1 MATLNVLLTGFGV
14 VRDGTQSDYVVF
26 YGTIQQGNGNS
37 WTVYRSFDVFQRLGQ
52 QLSMIFGQA
61 VPSCPAR
68 MFNLRFPDSL
78 EKTRVELNMWMM
90 QLLQHPPIYQSHV
103 FVDFVSADANVP
115 PLGLQNT
122 AVAAPPRGGNIGDLD
137 MDEMFDST
145 TDDDPRSHDEL
156 HDDDIFQFDYNTDMS
171 SAGLDQQTLLKETQL
186 QHAQHVEEQ
195 KKSEKVTL
203 EDFVMIKVI
212 GKGSFG
218 KVLLVR
224 KRDTGLIYAMKVLR
238 KENIIKRNQVEHTRT
253 ERHVLGYVRHP
264 FIVGLNY
271 AFQTSEKLYF
281 VLDYCAGGELF
292 FHLGKV
298 QRFPEHRARF
308 YAAEITLAIEYVHN
322 LDVIYRDLKPENV
335 LLDENGHIRL
345 TDFGLSKEGIQD
357 DFSGANSFCGT
368 PEYLSPEI
376 LNRSGH
382 GRAVDWWSLGALLY
396 EMLTGLPP
404 FYCRDRD
411 RLFEKIRKGDL
422 SFPKYLSPSAK
433 DLLKKLLERDPTRRL
448 GTGPT
453 DASEIKNHPF
463 FVEIKWDA
471 LATGQ
476 VPPPWRPTFSGAL
489 DTSQFDREFTDM
501 PVVSPDNHVRGGMA
515 MAVGRRPANGTA
527 YGSSLASNDP
537 FKGFTYTEDSYLQD
551 GLPGRSPAT
560 RGSGRMRHHN
570 M

>member
-1 MATLNVLLTGFGV
+1 MATLNVLLTGFGI

-103 FVDFVSADANVP
+103 FIDFISADANVP

-122 AVAAPPRGGNIGDLD
+122 AVAAPRGGNIGDLD

-186 QHAQHVEEQ
+186 QHAQQVEEQ

-218 KVLLVR
+218 K
-224 KRDTGLIYAMKVLR
+224 
-238 KENIIKRNQVEHTRT
+238 
-253 ERHVLGYVRHP
+253 
-264 FIVGLNY
+264 
-271 AFQTSEKLYF
+271 
-281 VLDYCAGGELF
+281 
-292 FHLGKV
+292 
-298 QRFPEHRARF
+298 
-308 YAAEITLAIEYVHN
+308 
-322 LDVIYRDLKPENV
+322 
-335 LLDENGHIRL
+335 
-345 TDFGLSKEGIQD
+345 
-357 DFSGANSFCGT
+357 
-368 PEYLSPEI
+368 
-376 LNRSGH
+376 
-382 GRAVDWWSLGALLY
+382 
-396 EMLTGLPP
+396 
-404 FYCRDRD
+404 
-411 RLFEKIRKGDL
+411 
-422 SFPKYLSPSAK
+422 
-433 DLLKKLLERDPTRRL
+433 
-448 GTGPT
+448 
-453 DASEIKNHPF
+453 
-463 FVEIKWDA
+463 
-471 LATGQ
+471 
-476 VPPPWRPTFSGAL
+476 
-489 DTSQFDREFTDM
+489 FDREFTDM